1 MRKRCGK
8 MRKIAAIVQL
18 ADDSGVELH
27 GLFKCE
33 DCFAL
38 ADLVLKI

>member
-8 MRKIAAIVQL
+8 MRKIAARVQL

-27 GLFKCE
+27 GLFKSE